1 MHANGEDRDR
11 VADEVT
17 EKHKISFALV
27 CFLTEE
33 LDIMLIIQIQQ
44 ISIACFNHYLNE
56 VKAKS

>member
-1 MHANGEDRDR
+1 MHANSEDRDR

-33 LDIMLIIQIQQ
+33 LDIMLIIQIQ
-44 ISIACFNHYLNE
+44 
-56 VKAKS
+56 